1 MSDYKPSANSQLN
14 EDSNM
19 NDLIKV
25 SGCDNPRRQVDIV
38 FVHGLAG
45 HARNTWHWQN
55 PRDRDYQKGNF
66 WLTWLAEDLKE
77 EGIDVGIWSFGYE
90 AARSKLAGSA
100 MPLFDQASNLLKNLQ
115 IRKLGEC
122 PLIFITHSMGGLLV
136 KKTLR
141 NTNDSIKSPS
151 VYKDIN
157 QGLIDKT
164 KGIVFLS
171 TPHTGS
177 HLANLIANI
186 NTLTQTTTISVQE
199 LKDNEPQLRELN
211 EWYRDN
217 AADLGIST
225 EVYYEQKPIFNTLV
239 VDPAGANPG
248 IPGVKPTGVLED
260 HNSIAK
266 PKSREAT
273 VYGGVKFFITILLKQ
288 TQRQLPPAD
297 SIPLSQQIPEKTAN
311 PQ

>member
-1 MSDYKPSANSQLN
+1 MFGHKPSANSQPN
-14 EDSNM
+14 EESNM
-19 NDLIKV
+19 TGLIKI
-25 SGCDNPRRQVDIV
+25 SECNNPSRRGDIV

-55 PRDRDYQKGNF
+55 PEGRDYQKDNF
-66 WLTWLAEDLKE
+66 WLTWLAEDLKQ

-115 IRKLGEC
+115 IQDLGKC

-141 NTNDSIKSPS
+141 NTNDIIKSPS
-151 VYKDIN
+151 IYKDFY

-177 HLANLIANI
+177 HLADLITNI
-186 NTLTQTTTISVQE
+186 SILTQTTVSVQE
-199 LKDNEPQLRELN
+199 LRDNEPQLRELN

-217 AADLGIST
+217 VGELKIST
-225 EVYYEQKPIFNTLV
+225 EVYYEQK
-239 VDPAGANPG
+239 A
-248 IPGVKPTGVLED
+248 
-260 HNSIAK
+260 
-266 PKSREAT
+266 
-273 VYGGVKFFITILLKQ
+273 ILHTYRLNN
-288 TQRQLPPAD
+288 LG
-297 SIPLSQQIPEKTAN
+297 
-311 PQ
+311 